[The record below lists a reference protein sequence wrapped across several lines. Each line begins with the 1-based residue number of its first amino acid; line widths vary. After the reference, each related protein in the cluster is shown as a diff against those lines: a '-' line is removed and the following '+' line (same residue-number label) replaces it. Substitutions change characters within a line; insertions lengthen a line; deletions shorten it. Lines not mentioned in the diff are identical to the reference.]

1 MVPKCP
7 RVKGLIS
14 TLALLGRSKLLKILE
29 VIGVPFQGTMG
40 PSLNVSFPSPLHV
53 SGSAQSQVSTM
64 SHRLNATGMMLTSPN
79 REPNKP
85 FCILV

>member
-14 TLALLGRSKLLKILE
+14 TLALLRRSKLLKILE

-40 PSLNVSFPSPLHV
+40 PSLNVAFPSPLHV

-64 SHRLNATGMMLTSPN
+64 THSLTTGSMQQG
-79 REPNKP
+79 
-85 FCILV
+85 

>member
-29 VIGVPFQGTMG
+29 VTGVPFQGTMG

-64 SHRLNATGMMLTSPN
+64 THSLITGSMQQG
-79 REPNKP
+79 
-85 FCILV
+85 